1 MTKRQRPLVMTSLG
15 LVGLS
20 PMIAGCATA
29 EGSLE
34 PEAMEQNVVTAE
46 EAPAPAAE
54 PAEVS
59 APITPANYADGS
71 YSAPGGY
78 QSPNGPET
86 IELAL
91 TVENGVITT
100 IEVKPGASGGT
111 SQRYQG
117 QFAGG
122 IAAETVGKSLD
133 ELQVSRIAGS
143 SLTSGG
149 FNQALESI
157 KADANR

>member
-1 MTKRQRPLVMTSLG
+1 MIKRQRPIVMTSLG

-20 PMIAGCATA
+20 PMIAGCASA
-29 EGSLE
+29 VQPVE
-34 PEAMEQNVVTAE
+34 PNSMEQNVVTAE
-46 EAPAPAAE
+46 EAPAP
-54 PAEVS
+54 PEVT
-59 APITPANYADGS
+59 APIIAANYADGS
-71 YSAPGGY
+71 YSAQGGY

-91 TVENGVITT
+91 TLENGVIAA

-111 SQRYQG
+111 SERYQG

-122 IAAETVGKSLD
+122 IAAETIGKSLD